1 MAEMVESEVTRLFGT
16 GASIEPLS
24 VDKCIGRRI
33 TGVDLASPL
42 SPEQAEFVVSLLDH
56 HPVISFPNQDKNGFC
71 VHNLERLANHF
82 GAPITHPKNYAN
94 YGARDEPLRVKDHAE
109 QTFTQANQ
117 AFPGQIVC
125 ADGAESPAVY
135 VITNLV
141 GSGPTSEPVLS
152 GGQHWHTDIEFE
164 PVPLSTSMFFVQQMP
179 LSRSRGTGTW
189 VNNPPREPG
198 FYHPGSP
205 PT

>member
-1 MAEMVESEVTRLFGT
+1 MAEMAESEVTRLFGT
-16 GASIEPLS
+16 GASIDPFS

-33 TGVDLASPL
+33 TEVDL
-42 SPEQAEFVVSLLDH
+42 
-56 HPVISFPNQDKNGFC
+56 
-71 VHNLERLANHF
+71 
-82 GAPITHPKNYAN
+82 
-94 YGARDEPLRVKDHAE
+94 
-109 QTFTQANQ
+109 ANQ
-117 AFPGQIVC
+117 AFPGRIIC
-125 ADGAESPAVY
+125 ASGAESPAVY